1 MFAGRSDVSDAVSL
15 AGRTAIVTGGAG
27 GLGLAIA
34 QRLIAGGA
42 QVILWDRDF
51 SRLDD
56 TAITPLHRATLD
68 ISDWPA
74 VEGAFAEAVEVAGAV
89 DILVNNAGINGPVTP
104 SWDYPLD
111 AWDAVMRINLHGVY
125 YGCRAALPHMRARGY
140 GRILN
145 VASMAGKDGVPMIS
159 AYSAAKAGVIGLTK
173 SIAKEVATDGVTVN
187 AIAPAMVETGLQA
200 EMTQEHIAAMK
211 AKIPMGRFLLPPEAA
226 EMVAWIVSD
235 ACSFTSGF
243 TFDLSGAR
251 ATY

>member
-1 MFAGRSDVSDAVSL
+1 MTHPTQTPPTSL
-15 AGRTAIVTGGAG
+15 KGRTAIVTGGAG

-34 QRLIAGGA
+34 RRLQAGGA
-42 QVILWDRDF
+42 RIILWDRDF
-51 SRLDD
+51 SRMDWGAVLPVMQTVLDV
-56 TAITPLHRATLD
+56 
-68 ISDWPA
+68 SDWSA
-74 VEGAFAEAVEVAGAV
+74 VEAAFDMAAATCGPI
-89 DILVNNAGINGPVTP
+89 DILVNNAGINGPVVE
-104 SWDYPLD
+104 SWNYPLD
-111 AWDAVMRINLHGVY
+111 AWDRVMAVNLNGVY
-125 YGCRAALPHMRARGY
+125 HGCRAALPHMRQRGY

-173 SIAKEVATDGVTVN
+173 AIAKEVATDGITVN

-200 EMTQEHIAAMK
+200 QMTPEHIAAMK
-211 AKIPMGRFLLPPEAA
+211 AKIPMGRFLQTHEVA